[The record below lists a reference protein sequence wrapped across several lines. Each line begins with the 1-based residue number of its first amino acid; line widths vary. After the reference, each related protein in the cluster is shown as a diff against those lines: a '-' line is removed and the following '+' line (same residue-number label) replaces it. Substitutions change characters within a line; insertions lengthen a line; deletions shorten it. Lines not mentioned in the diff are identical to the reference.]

1 MIPLV
6 CEEMTAACWSVSV
19 WLQSAALSGLSTLSG
34 HLVCPGRL
42 TSHGRTLAL
51 ALYYFICTR
60 LTGKSLPI
68 CRNNKLYDACVENCL
83 SLDFLISVLYSHR
96 T

>member
-1 MIPLV
+1 MIPLLS
-6 CEEMTAACWSVSV
+6 EEMTAACWSVSV
-19 WLQSAALSGLSTLSG
+19 WLQSAALSALSG

-51 ALYYFICTR
+51 YLASNLYYFICTR
-60 LTGKSLPI
+60 LTGKSVPI
-68 CRNNKLYDACVENCL
+68 CRNNKYMLHMLKIMSA
-83 SLDFLISVLYSHR
+83 